1 MHRTLTEV
9 ELEMMNIIWDIG
21 PCTVRQI
28 MEKLPRDR
36 ALAYTSVSTMAR
48 ILEQKDFVSSEKSG
62 KVHLYRAAVQ
72 RRDYE
77 TTAVDDLVSK
87 LFRGEPELMVK
98 RLIASGMISAEQ
110 LTDIESLLKQE
121 SDQ

>member
-9 ELEMMNIIWDIG
+9 ELEMMNIIWEIG

-28 MEKLPRDR
+28 MEQLPQDR

-48 ILEQKDFVSSEKSG
+48 ILEQKAFVASEKSG
-62 KVHLYRAAVQ
+62 KTHLYRAAIA
-72 RRDYE
+72 RSDYE
-77 TTAVDDLVSK
+77 ATAVDDLVSK

-98 RLIASGMISAEQ
+98 RLIDTGRINADQLAE
-110 LTDIESLLKQE
+110 LEALLKMKA
-121 SDQ
+121 ST